1 MTWRELRNHLKGKVF
16 LVGLTFVDQEG
27 KVMEVYQTH
36 GTVSKLTVDGFFK
49 IRREDNSIFTIPY
62 NKDTIK
68 AAKEGEYREKSTGEI
83 IKNPDFIMTWEVKT
97 ATHDK
102 LEDIKKYGY
111 TPTFDYSESQNT
123 HHRADED
130 ELGENGQEL

>member
-1 MTWRELRNHLKGKVF
+1 MNWRELRNHLKGKVF
-16 LVGLTFVDQEG
+16 LIGLTFVDQEG
-27 KVMEVYQTH
+27 EVIEVYQTH

-68 AAKEGEYREKSTGEI
+68 AAKEGEYREKTTGET

-102 LEDIKKYGY
+102 LEDIKKNGY
-111 TPTFDYSESQNT
+111 TPTFDYSLSKSDNHQT
-123 HHRADED
+123 DEGY
-130 ELGENGQEL
+130 E

>member
-16 LVGLTFVDQEG
+16 LIGLTFVDQDG

-49 IRREDNSIFTIPY
+49 IRREDNSIFTMPY
-62 NKDTIK
+62 DKDTIK

-83 IKNPDFIMTWEVKT
+83 IKNPDFIMTWEIKT
-97 ATHDK
+97 TSQDN
-102 LEDIKKYGY
+102 LDEVKKYGY
-111 TPTFDYSESQNT
+111 KPTFDYGNSKNFNQV
-123 HHRADED
+123 ED
-130 ELGENGQEL
+130 EMED